1 MHVSVF
7 VTYQALQPLSHNRS
21 KASFARQFRDKEDI
35 LWCCDLVGAVS
46 ATCVRVMKKKVQFA
60 VYGSVVTMSSF
71 TGS

>member
-1 MHVSVF
+1 MSVF

-21 KASFARQFRDKEDI
+21 KASFASEFRDEEDV

-46 ATCVRVMKKKVQFA
+46 ATWGRVMKKVRVA
-60 VYGSVVTMSSF
+60 VYGSVVIMSSF